1 MARVLVTKVTHVPQL
16 PLSRIP
22 RTPSMVIRPLIAAD
36 VIHILELQQLAYAGY
51 FLESA
56 ESFEVKI
63 AAGPETCFGA
73 WFDGR
78 LVGYLVAIPLAC
90 DEPLSLNS
98 THIQPTPMDEAQVLY
113 IHDLAIH
120 PERRKTGLGSVLL
133 VHLYESATRYGIEAY
148 SLVAVQNSSGYWAQR
163 GFTPQEGPPAI
174 GYGPEA
180 VRMSRR

>member
-1 MARVLVTKVTHVPQL
+1 
-16 PLSRIP
+16 
-22 RTPSMVIRPLIAAD
+22 
-36 VIHILELQQLAYAGY
+36 
-51 FLESA
+51 
-56 ESFEVKI
+56 
-63 AAGPETCFGA
+63 
-73 WFDGR
+73 
-78 LVGYLVAIPLAC
+78 VGYLVAVPLDR

-98 THIQPTPMDEAQVLY
+98 THIQPTPMAEAQVLY

-120 PERRKTGLGSVLL
+120 PERRKTGLGDVLL
-133 VHLYESATRYGIEAY
+133 VHLYESAIRYGIEAY

>member
-1 MARVLVTKVTHVPQL
+1 MTHVTHL

-22 RTPSMVIRPLIAAD
+22 RTPSLVIRPLTTAD
-36 VIHILELQQLAYAGY
+36 VNQVLELQELAYAENY
-51 FLESA
+51 LESA
-56 ESFEVKI
+56 ESFTVKI

-78 LVGYLVAIPLAC
+78 LVGYLVAVPLDR

-98 THIQPTPMDEAQVLY
+98 THIQPTPMAEAQVLY

-120 PERRKTGLGSVLL
+120 PERRKTGLGDVLL
-133 VHLYESATRYGIEAY
+133 VHLYESAIRYGIEAY

>member
-1 MARVLVTKVTHVPQL
+1 
-16 PLSRIP
+16 
-22 RTPSMVIRPLIAAD
+22 MVIRPLISTD
-36 VIHILELQQLAYAGY
+36 VAHVLELQQLAYSETY
-51 FLESA
+51 LESDD
-56 ESFEVKI
+56 SFAVKI
-63 AAGPETCFGA
+63 ASGPETCFGA

-78 LVGYLVAIPLAC
+78 LVGYLVAVPLAR

-98 THIQPTPMDEAQVLY
+98 TQIQPTPMAEAQVLY
-113 IHDLAIH
+113 IHDLAVH

-148 SLVAVQNSSGYWAQR
+148 SLVAVQNSSDYWAQR
-163 GFTPQEGPPAI
+163 GFTAQEGLPAI

>member
-1 MARVLVTKVTHVPQL
+1 VNQV
-16 PLSRIP
+16 
-22 RTPSMVIRPLIAAD
+22 
-36 VIHILELQQLAYAGY
+36 LELQELAYAQNY
-51 FLESA
+51 LESA
-56 ESFEVKI
+56 ESFTVKI

-78 LVGYLVAIPLAC
+78 LVGYLVAVPLDR

-98 THIQPTPMDEAQVLY
+98 THIQPTPMAEAQVLY
-113 IHDLAIH
+113 IHDLAVR
-120 PERRKTGLGSVLL
+120 PERRKTGLGDVLL
-133 VHLYESATRYGIEAY
+133 VHLYESAIRYGIEAY

>member
-1 MARVLVTKVTHVPQL
+1 
-16 PLSRIP
+16 
-22 RTPSMVIRPLIAAD
+22 MVIRPLISID
-36 VIHILELQQLAYAGY
+36 VAHVLELQQLAYSETY
-51 FLESA
+51 LESDD
-56 ESFEVKI
+56 SFAVKI

-78 LVGYLVAIPLAC
+78 LVGYLVAVPLAR

-120 PERRKTGLGSVLL
+120 PERRKTGLGDVLL
-133 VHLYESATRYGIEAY
+133 VHLYESAIRYGIEAY
-148 SLVAVQNSSGYWAQR
+148 SLVSVQNSSAYWAQR
-163 GFTPQEGPPAI
+163 GFTPQEGLPAI

>member
-1 MARVLVTKVTHVPQL
+1 MTHVTHL
-16 PLSRIP
+16 PLGRIP
-22 RTPSMVIRPLIAAD
+22 RTPSLVIRPLTTAD
-36 VIHILELQQLAYAGY
+36 VNQVLELQELAYAQNY
-51 FLESA
+51 LESA
-56 ESFEVKI
+56 ESFTVKI
-63 AAGPETCFGA
+63 AAGPETCSGA

-78 LVGYLVAIPLAC
+78 LVGYLVAVPLDR

-98 THIQPTPMDEAQVLY
+98 THIQPTPMAEAQVLY

-120 PERRKTGLGSVLL
+120 PERRKTGLGDVLL
-133 VHLYESATRYGIEAY
+133 VHLYESAIRYGIEAY